1 MAESMIESSSGG
13 SSAGMG
19 QQPQLMA
26 SQSNSGGGS
35 GSSHMNPI
43 IPVLSADMD
52 SQHPPPPR
60 PSSMQQQHTTGTTTD
75 DSLLISEGP
84 SESKRRKHDSGIATS
99 NEKLELRLGG
109 ILCCAVC
116 LDLPKTAMYQV
127 LILNPFKQIGNTY
140 FTI

>member
-1 MAESMIESSSGG
+1 MIESSSGG

-43 IPVLSADMD
+43 IPILSADMD
-52 SQHPPPPR
+52 SLNPPPPR
-60 PSSMQQQHTTGTTTD
+60 PSSMQQQQQQQHTTGTTTD

-84 SESKRRKHDSGIATS
+84 SESKRRKHDTGIATS

-127 LILNPFKQIGNTY
+127 LNPNNRKY
-140 FTI
+140 FSI

>member
-1 MAESMIESSSGG
+1 MIESSSGG
-13 SSAGMG
+13 SSVGMG

-26 SQSNSGGGS
+26 SQSNNGSGS

-43 IPVLSADMD
+43 IPILSADMD
-52 SQHPPPPR
+52 SLNPPPPR
-60 PSSMQQQHTTGTTTD
+60 PSSMQQQQHTGTTND
-75 DSLLISEGP
+75 ESLLISEGP
-84 SESKRRKHDSGIATS
+84 SESKRRKHDVVAAS

-127 LILNPFKQIGNTY
+127 RNRIKLYAIA
-140 FTI
+140 